1 MLMRTFPQ
9 LFDLETLNSPH
20 LFKNN
25 YKTRYSDN
33 NLVLQTSV
41 TQTITKIIL

>member
-1 MLMRTFPQ
+1 MVMRTFP
-9 LFDLETLNSPH
+9 LFFDLETLNSPH

-25 YKTRYSDN
+25 YKTRYNDN
-33 NLVLQTSV
+33 NLVLQTPV